1 MDTPLFY
8 RTNKRFILSV
18 ILVMYICSTRAV
30 MNIDS
35 SSKRKSATVIL
46 FNKPYGVLTQ
56 FTDVHGRSTLKD
68 YIDVQEVYPAGR
80 LDKDSEG
87 LVILTS
93 DGGLQHDI
101 SHPRNKLEKTYWI
114 QVEGIPDE
122 TALKQLQNGVRL
134 RDCVTRP
141 ARVSRID
148 EPSVWTRQ
156 PAVRHRAHIPTS
168 WLEIKIKEG
177 KNRQIRRM
185 TAAVGFPTLRL
196 IRIAIGP
203 WTLGELSPGM
213 WKSLSLKREL
223 A

>member
-1 MDTPLFY
+1 
-8 RTNKRFILSV
+8 
-18 ILVMYICSTRAV
+18 

-35 SSKRKSATVIL
+35 SSKHKPSTVIL

-56 FTDVHGRSTLKD
+56 FTDVNGRSTLKD
-68 YIDVQEVYPAGR
+68 YIDIHEIYPAGR

-93 DGGLQHDI
+93 DGRLQHDI
-101 SHPRNKLEKTYWI
+101 SNPRNKMEKTYWI

-134 RDCVTRP
+134 RDGITRP
-141 ARVSRID
+141 ARIHRIA
-148 EPSVWTRQ
+148 EPPVWSRQ
-156 PAVRHRAHIPTS
+156 PPVRHRAHIPTS
-168 WLEIKIKEG
+168 WLEIKITEG

-196 IRIAIGP
+196 IRVAVGP
-203 WTLGELSPGM
+203 WTLGELTPGM

-223 A
+223 V